1 MHLKKTH
8 HRAGSSE
15 HVHIRDR
22 VKSIWYPSVIMT
34 TNDINLSLSCG
45 SLVEMGDYHTPGGG
59 TMEII
64 PPEGHIILPEGCI
77 IPPEGRHR
85 PEVEEAR
92 GRDNESQG
100 QNNVARGRYNIQLAR
115 GQGCYNDI
123 II

>member
-77 IPPEGRHR
+77 IPEEGRRRPHHKGGIMWPEGGIISNWPEGRG
-85 PEVEEAR
+85 V
-92 GRDNESQG
+92 
-100 QNNVARGRYNIQLAR
+100 IMTL
-115 GQGCYNDI
+115 
-123 II
+123 

>member
-45 SLVEMGDYHTPGGG
+45 SLVGKW
-59 TMEII
+59 EII
-64 PPEGHIILPEGCI
+64 TPLAEGQWKLFRQRDTLFCQRGALSRQRGAIDRRWRRPEGGIMNHKGGIMWPEGGI
-77 IPPEGRHR
+77 IS
-85 PEVEEAR
+85 
-92 GRDNESQG
+92 N
-100 QNNVARGRYNIQLAR
+100 
-115 GQGCYNDI
+115 
-123 II
+123 